1 MFFDGRVVDGYNN
14 GVKHTMT
21 AGALTLSGRVW
32 TAVIKP
38 NPLAVQPVTVEVRQK
53 TLFSFNVICSS
64 GPHTTSDNNTG
75 SQFAVSFSKNCGNIP
90 AGDYYIRIW
99 RANTDGREIE
109 GDGTLRTP

>member
-38 NPLAVQPVTVEVRQK
+38 NPLAVQPVTVEV
-53 TLFSFNVICSS
+53 
-64 GPHTTSDNNTG
+64 
-75 SQFAVSFSKNCGNIP
+75 
-90 AGDYYIRIW
+90 
-99 RANTDGREIE
+99 
-109 GDGTLRTP
+109 